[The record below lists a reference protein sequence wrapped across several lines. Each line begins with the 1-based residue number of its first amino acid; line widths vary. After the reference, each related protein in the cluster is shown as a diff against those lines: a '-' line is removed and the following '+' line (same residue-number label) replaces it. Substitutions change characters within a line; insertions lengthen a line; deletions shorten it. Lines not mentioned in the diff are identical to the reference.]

1 MLKIRYKEDVRKA
14 LARITAQLKLLKDAE
29 IIVMDYNHVFV
40 ESVSR
45 SSLSSM
51 SVDLDSSILIVDEA
65 HNLPDRIRMGLELRL
80 TKKMVNAARFE
91 MEEHE
96 EASERD
102 GASDDE
108 LVKIGSSIA
117 SMRRLRARLR
127 DGCRLG

>member
-1 MLKIRYKEDVRKA
+1 MLKIRYKDVRKA
-14 LARITAQLKLLKDAE
+14 LARITAQLKLLDAE

-51 SVDLDSSILIVDEA
+51 SVDLDSSIPTVDEA
-65 HNLPDRIRMGLELRL
+65 HNLPDRYDGLELRL

-117 SMRRLRARLR
+117 STE
-127 DGCRLG
+127 G